1 MITLRREKRLPR
13 SRLIWCVVTEV
24 SRGSVRGILIQKAF
38 VPAWLVTP

>member
-1 MITLRREKRLPR
+1 
-13 SRLIWCVVTEV
+13 VTEV